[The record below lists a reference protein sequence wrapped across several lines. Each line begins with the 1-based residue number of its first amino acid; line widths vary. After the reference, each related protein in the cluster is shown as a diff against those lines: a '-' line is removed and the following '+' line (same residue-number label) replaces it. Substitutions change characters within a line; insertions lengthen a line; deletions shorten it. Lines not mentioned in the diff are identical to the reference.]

1 NFLINSTDKI
11 KNKSNDILNLFIPS
25 AYYPHKNLD
34 ILIEVASVLKNEFKF
49 KAKFNFL
56 INDDSES
63 WGNIIS
69 SANKKNVTEYFSTYG
84 SVINSKMKE
93 LYTNNDFV
101 LLPTL
106 AEASTAVYPEAF
118 ISQRVLL
125 TSNIDFARE
134 LCGNAAIF

>member
-1 NFLINSTDKI
+1 
-11 KNKSNDILNLFIPS
+11 
-25 AYYPHKNLD
+25 
-34 ILIEVASVLKNEFKF
+34 
-49 KAKFNFL
+49 
-56 INDDSES
+56 
-63 WGNIIS
+63 
-69 SANKKNVTEYFSTYG
+69 KKNVTEYFSTYG

-134 LCGNAAIF
+134 LCGNAAIFFDPLNAQDIAKKIVTTFQDHELQAKLLRNGLERVKSTYLTPEQKWLKQKNMLLT